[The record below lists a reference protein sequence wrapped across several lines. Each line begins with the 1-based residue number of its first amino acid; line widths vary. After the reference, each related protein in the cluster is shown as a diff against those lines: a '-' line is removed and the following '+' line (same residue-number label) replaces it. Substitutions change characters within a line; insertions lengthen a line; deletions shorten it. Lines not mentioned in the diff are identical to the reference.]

1 MSARFQITAAT
12 PADDPALRALL
23 RENPMGTRFRVA
35 FEREPDFFAAS
46 RVQGEFHQVGIAR
59 DTATDTVI
67 GLGTRAVSAGFLN
80 GQPAPVGYLGDLRVS
95 SARRG
100 GTLLARGYRL
110 LREWH
115 ADGRTPLYAT
125 VIFADNATALTTI
138 AAGRADLPR
147 YHDRGAVHCP
157 GVLLRRVKPALEAAC
172 EITRGDN
179 ALLPEI
185 LACLNRHNA
194 RRQFA
199 PQHHAKFFAP
209 GGRWRDFRVSDFYVA
224 RRAGRVIGVVGKWD
238 QRAFKQTR
246 IIGYGGALGWLA
258 ATPLRRAVGLP
269 HPGECLPFFHACF
282 IAIDD
287 DDLRVFRALLR
298 RLYNDAVGS
307 GCTYFIIGLHERD
320 PLRAALEDYAR
331 MPFHARLFAVSF
343 ADGEPLLHTLDA
355 RVPHIEPALL

>member
-1 MSARFQITAAT
+1 MSTRYRLEAAT

-23 RENPMGTRFRVA
+23 RENAMGSQFRVA

-46 RVQGEFHQVGIAR
+46 RAHGEFYQVGIAR
-59 DTATDTVI
+59 DTATNTVI

-80 GQPAPVGYLGDLRVS
+80 GQPAPLGYLGDLRVS

-115 ADGRTPLYAT
+115 ADGRAQLYTT
-125 VIFADNATALTTI
+125 VVFADNTTALTTI

-147 YHDRGAVHCP
+147 YHDCGAVHCP
-157 GVLLRRVKPALEAAC
+157 GVLLRRRKPALEAGC
-172 EITRGDN
+172 EILRGDA

-199 PQHHAKFFAP
+199 PQHRAEFFAP

-224 RRAGRVIGVVGKWD
+224 RRDGRVIGVVGKWD

-246 IIGYGGALGWLA
+246 IIGYGGALRWLA
-258 ATPLRRAVGLP
+258 ATQLRRAFGLP
-269 HPGECLPFFHACF
+269 RAGECLPFFHASF

-287 DDLRVFRALLR
+287 DDAPVFRALLR
-298 RLYNDAVGS
+298 RLYNDAVGT
-307 GCTYFIIGLHERD
+307 GCTYFILGLHERN
-320 PLRAALEDYAR
+320 PLRAALDDYR
-331 MPFHARLFAVSF
+331 LMPFHARLFAVSF

>member
-1 MSARFQITAAT
+1 MNTRYHLEAAT
-12 PADDPALRALL
+12 PDDDPALRALL
-23 RENPMGTRFRVA
+23 RENAMGQRFRVA

-46 RVQGEFHQVGIAR
+46 RVQGEFYRIGIAR
-59 DTATDTVI
+59 DTTTNTIA

-80 GQPAPVGYLGDLRVS
+80 GKPAPLGYLGDLRLS
-95 SARRG
+95 RAQRG

-115 ADGRTPLYAT
+115 RDARTHLYTT
-125 VIFADNATALTTI
+125 VIFGDNTTALTTI
-138 AAGRADLPR
+138 AAGRAELPR
-147 YHDRGAVHCP
+147 YHDCGAAHCP
-157 GVLLRRVKPALEAAC
+157 GVLLRRRKPAIDAGC
-172 EITRGDN
+172 ETIRGND

-199 PQHHAKFFAP
+199 PQHRAEFFAP

-224 RRAGRVIGVVGKWD
+224 RRDGRVIGVVGKWD

-246 IIGYGGALGWLA
+246 IVGYRGALRWLA
-258 ATPLRRAVGLP
+258 ATPLRRAFGLP
-269 HPGECLPFFHACF
+269 RAGECLPFFHACF
-282 IAIDD
+282 VAIDD
-287 DDLRVFRALLR
+287 DDLRVFRSLLR
-298 RLYNDAVGS
+298 CLYNEATG
-307 GCTYFIIGLHERD
+307 GAFTYIIIGFHERD
-320 PLRAALEDYAR
+320 PLRAALEDYAL

-343 ADGEPLLHTLDA
+343 ADGDPLLHTLDA

>member
-46 RVQGEFHQVGIAR
+46 RVQGEFHQIGVAR
-59 DTATDTVI
+59 DTAANTVI
-67 GLGTRAVSAGFLN
+67 GLCTRAVSAGFLN

-115 ADGRTPLYAT
+115 ADGRAQLYTT
-125 VIFADNATALTTI
+125 VVFADNTTALTTI

-147 YHDRGAVHCP
+147 YHDCGAVHCP
-157 GVLLRRVKPALEAAC
+157 GVLLRRRKPALEAGC
-172 EITRGDN
+172 EILRGDA

-199 PQHHAKFFAP
+199 PQHRAEFFAP

-224 RRAGRVIGVVGKWD
+224 RRDGRVIGVVGKWD

-246 IIGYGGALGWLA
+246 IVGYGGALRWLA
-258 ATPLRRAVGLP
+258 ATPLRRAFGLP
-269 HPGECLPFFHACF
+269 RAGGCLPFFHACF

-287 DDLRVFRALLR
+287 DDMPVFRALLR
-298 RLYNDAVGS
+298 RLYNDAVGT
-307 GCTYFIIGLHERD
+307 GCTYFILGLHERD
-320 PLRAALEDYAR
+320 PLRAALPDYAL

-343 ADGEPLLHTLDA
+343 PDGEPLLHTLDA